1 MVVVAVLA
9 RKLPAA
15 GAVLGHTHVAV
26 VVALVH
32 ELAAVGAALVG
43 NPVVVAVALGCELS
57 AVGVALGC
65 MLVAV
70 ALVPAREAATGTSV
84 LVRKLAT
91 VGMEIVAAA
100 SIGSTAQQ

>member
-1 MVVVAVLA
+1 VVAVLA

-32 ELAAVGAALVG
+32 ELAAVGAALVR
-43 NPVVVAVALGCELS
+43 NPVV
-57 AVGVALGC
+57 VALGC

-70 ALVPAREAATGTSV
+70 ALVPAREATTGTLV

-91 VGMEIVAAA
+91 VAAA